1 MLYPG
6 PMPLKRIISEGNSD
20 MPTTLD
26 VKPVDQSAQP
36 AGRMP
41 LDKLSALGADRITAA
56 YARALPAEEAGQVAV
71 AAFNSS
77 I

>member
-1 MLYPG
+1 
-6 PMPLKRIISEGNSD
+6 
-20 MPTTLD
+20 MPTTALD
-26 VKPVDQSAQP
+26 VKPVEQSEQP
-36 AGRMP
+36 VGRMP
-41 LDKLSALGADRITAA
+41 LDKLSALGADRIAAA